1 MDKSFVIS
9 SIKFK
14 DTTKDIEVY
23 KDTVLST
30 DLLVPAKHSV
40 SDEYEIYGKIE
51 EHMELSIELHY
62 LQKQTQSIVASLA
75 KYKPS
80 MSKNN
85 NIYIVLRDVIHV
97 VNFASLINALDEV
110 LFNDCGN
117 FETFWVQDK
126 EYNLE
131 SLYYKQESWT
141 NDIFGM
147 DTQSFAF
154 NQGSTLDI
162 NEGMFLIMIC
172 NRWLKCLSKAQAISE
187 NKQLGVITT
196 RFAKKVEHCLDCIFD
211 HLLCCLC
218 NEEETSVIEQL
229 KLTRQHERHC
239 KKN

>member
-23 KDTVLST
+23 NDTVLST
-30 DLLVPAKHSV
+30 DLLFLPAKNSV

-51 EHMELSIELHY
+51 EHMALSIELHC
-62 LQKQTQSIVASLA
+62 LQKQTQSIIASLV

-80 MSKNN
+80 MLKAN
-85 NIYIVLRDVIHV
+85 NIYSVLRDVIHV
-97 VNFASLINALDEV
+97 VNFATLINALDEV
-110 LFNDCGN
+110 LFNDCGK

-141 NDIFGM
+141 DDILGM

-154 NQGSTLDI
+154 NQGSTLNID
-162 NEGMFLIMIC
+162 EGMFLIMMC
-172 NRWLKCLSKAQAISE
+172 NRWLKCLSKANTISE
-187 NKQLGVITT
+187 NRQLCAVTS
-196 RFAKKVEHCLDCIFD
+196 RFVKKVEHCLDCIFD
-211 HLLCCLC
+211 NLSTSLCS
-218 NEEETSVIEQL
+218 EEELSLLKQL
-229 KLTRQHERHC
+229 KHNRLC